1 MFNLSLSRT
10 PALSLLYTLLA
21 IANVLLTLNH
31 YWTGVYHIVLIH
43 LSAASVYG
51 FAAIFIYLSTNNKIS
66 DMINLM
72 ALACIAIVTQYQL
85 HYEAEL
91 TLYWLFTFPIIS
103 YFVLPMSRALA
114 LNGAVLI
121 SSISQLYGQFSNQ
134 ALMSLISV
142 YLLIGLCSLCYAY
155 LNTNRQKK
163 LLELAVTDHLSG
175 AFNIRQLRKKLN
187 IEIARS
193 HFTNRTLSLIALTID
208 DYHQILEIHGR
219 YHSEQLLKQ
228 FNLALIDLLRTGD
241 EIFHDGEG
249 SFYLLL
255 PNCPNEGAIVLR
267 ERLNH
272 TLKAKQWGEI
282 GELQINTGMATL
294 NPNENAEAFLDRTL
308 KQIKQQQQTALRLLA
323 FKG

>member
-1 MFNLSLSRT
+1 MFNLGLSRT
-10 PALSLLYTLLA
+10 PALSLLYALLA
-21 IANVLLTLNH
+21 IANALLTMNH
-31 YWTGVYHIVLIH
+31 YWSGMYHIVLIH
-43 LSAASVYG
+43 LSAATAYG
-51 FAAIFIYLSTNNKIS
+51 FAAVFIYLSTNSKIS

-103 YFVLPMSRALA
+103 YFVLPMPRAFA
-114 LNGAVLI
+114 LNSAVLI
-121 SSISQLYGQFSNQ
+121 SSVSQLYGQFTLQ
-134 ALMSLISV
+134 QLLSLISV

-175 AFNIRQLRKKLN
+175 AFNIRQLRKKLD

-193 HFTNRTLSLIALTID
+193 HFTHRTLSLIALTID

-219 YHSEQLLKQ
+219 HQSEQLLKQ
-228 FNLALIDLLRTGD
+228 FNHVLMELLRTGD
-241 EIFHDGEG
+241 EIFHDGKG

-255 PNCPNEGAIVLR
+255 PNCPNEGAVVLR

-272 TLKAKQWGEI
+272 TLKTKQWGEI

-294 NPNENAEAFLDRTL
+294 GANETSENFLERTL
-308 KQIKQQQQTALRLLA
+308 KQIKQQQQTALRLLS

>member
-1 MFNLSLSRT
+1 MFSLSLSRT

-21 IANVLLTLNH
+21 IANVLLTMNH
-31 YWTGVYHIVLIH
+31 YWVGMYHIVLIH
-43 LSAASVYG
+43 LSAATVYG
-51 FAAIFIYLSTNNKIS
+51 FAAIFIYLSTNQKIS
-66 DMINLM
+66 DMLNLV

-103 YFVLPMSRALA
+103 YFVLSMSRALA
-114 LNGAVLI
+114 LNSAVLV
-121 SSISQLYGQFSNQ
+121 SSLTQLYDQFTLQ
-134 ALMSLISV
+134 QILSLVSV

-155 LNTNRQKK
+155 LNNNRQKK

-175 AFNIRQLRKKLN
+175 AFNIRQLRKKLD

-219 YHSEQLLKQ
+219 YQSDQLLKQ
-228 FNLALIDLLRTGD
+228 FNHVLTELLRTGD

-255 PNCPNEGAIVLR
+255 PNCPNEGAVVLR

-282 GELQINTGMATL
+282 GELQINTGLATL
-294 NPNENAEAFLDRTL
+294 GSNETAETFLQRTL